1 MWGHKKTRKSR
12 LLSKSK
18 IAEIENAE
26 IEECLYLV
34 VELRALAMRK
44 NAVFPQLTGS
54 VSICTSILNPMNLLW
69 EENSRLM
76 NYS

>member
-54 VSICTSILNPMNLLW
+54 VSICTPILNPMNLLW